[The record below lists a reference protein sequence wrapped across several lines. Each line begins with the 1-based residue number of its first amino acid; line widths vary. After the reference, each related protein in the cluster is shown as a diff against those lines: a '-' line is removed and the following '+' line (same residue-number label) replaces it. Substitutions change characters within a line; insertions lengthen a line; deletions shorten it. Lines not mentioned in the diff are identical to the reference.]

1 MDVKAAWPMLKET
14 AKKGMDD
21 DVFSLGAAL
30 AYYTVFS
37 LAPLLLIAISVAGL
51 VYGRDAVEGRL
62 VSEIQGMIGRQ
73 GAEAVQTML
82 AHNWRTGSGVLP
94 TVIGIVTILFGVSG
108 VFGQLQTSLNK
119 IWEVAPRPDRGIQGF
134 LKSRFLSFGMVL
146 GIGFLLLV
154 SLVVSAALTAVSA
167 YVTGLLPGLTVLFSV
182 LSFLVS
188 FAVITLLFAMIFK
201 YLPDAHVS
209 WEDVWFGSAATALLF
224 TVGKSLIGLYL
235 GKSSLASTYG
245 AAGSLVVLL
254 LWVYYSSQLLFLGAE
269 LTQVYAKR
277 YGQEIRPDRHA
288 VRIKQV
294 TVCEDDDHFHQVAK
308 VAHAQE
314 VSRKIEAGT
323 PVPESLQAA
332 AAGAAGVAGAGR
344 GQGGHDA
351 AERPSDRR
359 QRAPVV
365 RNTAVLL
372 FLAFLLRRASRRV
385 FLPPDPEPAP
395 ETT

>member
-1 MDVKAAWPMLKET
+1 MDVKATWPMLKET

-62 VSEIQGMIGRQ
+62 VTEIQGMIGRQ

-82 AHNWRTGSGVLP
+82 AHDWRTGSGVLP
-94 TVIGIVTILFGVSG
+94 TVMGVITILFGVSG

-119 IWEVAPRPDRGIQGF
+119 IWEVAPRPDRGIRGF
-134 LKSRFLSFGMVL
+134 LRSRFLSFGMVL
-146 GIGFLLLV
+146 GVGFLLLV

-167 YVTGLLPGLTVLFSV
+167 YATGLMPGLTVLFSV
-182 LSFLVS
+182 LSFVVS
-188 FAVITLLFAMIFK
+188 FLVVTLLFAMIFK
-201 YLPDAHVS
+201 YLPDAHIS
-209 WEDVWFGSAATALLF
+209 WGDVWFGSAATALLF
-224 TVGKSLIGLYL
+224 TIGKSLIGLYL
-235 GKSSLASTYG
+235 GKSSVASTYG
-245 AAGSLVVLL
+245 AAGSLVILL

-277 YGQEIRPDRHA
+277 FGQEIRPDRHA

-294 TVCEDDDHFHQVAK
+294 TVSEDEDHFHQVAK
-308 VAHAQE
+308 VAHAKE
-314 VSRKIEAGT
+314 VSRKVEAGAA
-323 PVPESLQAA
+323 VPASLEA
-332 AAGAAGVAGAGR
+332 AAGGSGRAGGPSPQV
-344 GQGGHDA
+344 DA
-351 AERPSDRR
+351 RRERT
-359 QRAPVV
+359 PVV

-372 FLAFLLRRASRRV
+372 FLALLLRRASRRV
-385 FLPPDPEPAP
+385 FLPPDPEP
-395 ETT
+395 ERT

>member
-62 VSEIQGMIGRQ
+62 VTEIQGMIGKQ

-82 AHNWRTGSGVLP
+82 AHDWRTGSGVLP
-94 TVIGIVTILFGVSG
+94 TVVGVITILFGVSG

-119 IWEVAPRPDRGIQGF
+119 IWEVAPRPDRGIRGF
-134 LKSRFLSFGMVL
+134 LRSRFLSFGMVL
-146 GIGFLLLV
+146 GVGFLLLV
-154 SLVVSAALTAVSA
+154 SLVVSAALTAISA
-167 YVTGLLPGLTVLFSV
+167 YANGLLPGLTVLFSV
-182 LSFLVS
+182 LSFFVS
-188 FAVITLLFAMIFK
+188 FAVITLLFAMIFR
-201 YLPDAHVS
+201 YLPDAHIS
-209 WEDVWFGSAATALLF
+209 WGDVWVGSAATALLF
-224 TVGKSLIGLYL
+224 TIGKSLIGLYL
-235 GKSSLASTYG
+235 GKSSVASTYG
-245 AAGSLVVLL
+245 AAGSLVILL

-277 YGQEIRPDRHA
+277 FGEEIRPDRHA

-294 TVCEDDDHFHQVAK
+294 TVSEEDGHHFHQVAK
-308 VAHAQE
+308 VAHAKE
-314 VSRKIEAGT
+314 VSRKIEAGA
-323 PVPESLQAA
+323 PVPEKLQAA
-332 AAGAAGVAGAGR
+332 ATGVGGQGSAAGPISQVSAR
-344 GQGGHDA
+344 R
-351 AERPSDRR
+351 ERKPI
-359 QRAPVV
+359 V

-372 FLAFLLRRASRRV
+372 FLALLLRRASRRV
-385 FLPPDPEPAP
+385 FLPPDPEPEP
-395 ETT
+395 ERT